1 MNDQQVMHAMYIDDS
16 YETQRV
22 LADAVGGK
30 TELVTFEGTGPFVRK
45 KIPVELARRRVWSTL
60 ADCAC
65 KRLPQVELTYELP
78 DQFVVVY
85 DFVPGQTLESQVK
98 PPSKGDVD
106 PGRAKVGSADAQNNS
121 YPLHLDV
128 AVELACDICE
138 AAQALH
144 EHGIVHRDISPA
156 NVVISGDGAHLIDL
170 GIARMRVEGASRD
183 TASLGTWGFA
193 SPEQYG
199 FAQTDARSDVYSI
212 GRLLGFALTGV
223 TPGDQAYDVALKDAT
238 LVPPKVRAVINR
250 ACAFEPSSRYQTA
263 AELASALRY
272 AMRPDEVEEPEN
284 AACKKN
290 DGDIERVQTQEAAG
304 APSERGDASAGRT
317 GGLPIRTV
325 GHVGEGSVP
334 ENENRSKR
342 RRRLLVGTVAVTA
355 VAAVCCVVVS
365 GALAPD
371 ARQAEMSEPQPVTS
385 GSSIGDSESE
395 ANAGL
400 STSNTLLSDSP
411 SASLA
416 PDAASLLEVTES
428 GWSTDPSGYV
438 HYALALRNS
447 SDVAIEFPTVRIV
460 GKAQGGTV
468 LFSEEKPLM
477 VIDAQQTV
485 LFGSQAGNGQVP
497 ATVEFEALEPRDYY
511 IGSRS
516 NVPAYTVSGVSES
529 HDRFGGTTF
538 TGMVEMTAGQAD
550 DDMVAVSVVLRDD
563 AGSIVGGYSG
573 FVTCDKVGQKA
584 AFEVQAQNAPEYA
597 SFEVFAQQW

>member
-1 MNDQQVMHAMYIDDS
+1 MNDQQVMHAMHIDDS

-30 TELVTFEGTGPFVRK
+30 TELVTFEGAGPFVRK
-45 KIPVELARRRVWSTL
+45 KMPVELARRRVWSTL

-78 DQFVVVY
+78 DQYVVVY
-85 DFVPGQTLESQVK
+85 DFVPGQTLESLVK
-98 PPSKGDVD
+98 HPSKENIDSK
-106 PGRAKVGSADAQNNS
+106 RVGAESTDAQNDS
-121 YPLHLDV
+121 HPLNLD
-128 AVELACDICE
+128 AAIALACDICE

-156 NVVISGDGAHLIDL
+156 NVVVSGDGAHLIDL

-223 TPGDQAYDVALKDAT
+223 TPGDQAYDVALQDAT
-238 LVPPKVRAVINR
+238 LVPPKIRAVINR
-250 ACAFEPSSRYQTA
+250 ACAFEPSGRYQTA
-263 AELASALRY
+263 AELASALRH
-272 AMRPDEVEEPEN
+272 AMRFDEVEESEN
-284 AACKKN
+284 VACKKT
-290 DGDIERVQTQEAAG
+290 DEDIARVRPQEAAG
-304 APSERGDASAGRT
+304 APSERSNASAGRA
-317 GGLPIRTV
+317 GGLPLRAV
-325 GHVGEGSVP
+325 GRAGEASMP

-342 RRRLLVGTVAVTA
+342 RRRLLIGAVAVTA
-355 VAAVCCVVVS
+355 VVAVFCVVAS

-371 ARQAEMSEPQPVTS
+371 ARQAETSGPQPATS
-385 GSSIGDSESE
+385 GSSASNSISE
-395 ANAGL
+395 ADVGISTADTSSSAL
-400 STSNTLLSDSP
+400 SPASP
-411 SASLA
+411 V
-416 PDAASLLEVTES
+416 PNAASLLEVTES
-428 GWSTDPSGYV
+428 GWSTDSSGYV

-460 GKAQGGTV
+460 GKAQDGTV
-468 LFSEEKPLM
+468 LFSDEKPLM
-477 VIDAQQTV
+477 VIGAQQTV

-497 ATVEFEALEPRDYY
+497 ATVEFETLDPRDYY

-516 NVPAYTVSGVSES
+516 NIPEYAVSGVSES

-563 AGSIVGGYSG
+563 AGSMVGGYSG
-573 FVTCDKVGQKA
+573 FVTCGKVGQKA
-584 AFEVQAQNAPEYA
+584 AFEVQAQNAPEHA